1 MRNAWIVLGMA
12 GVLAGS
18 MARADDDKADAKQV
32 AADLVGGYT
41 VVSGE
46 KYGQEEPE
54 DRVKGTI
61 VRFTEDRVVVT
72 DKDKTEVYGSEYT
85 LDTSKKPYKI
95 TLTSKLAPSEG
106 QVSKGLIEK
115 DGDTVRLIYALPGG
129 DEPTSFKTK
138 AKQLMFVMKNE
149 KK

>member
-1 MRNAWIVLGMA
+1 MKNAWIVLGMA
-12 GVLAGS
+12 GMLAGS
-18 MARADDDKADAKQV
+18 MARAADDKADAKKV
-32 AADLVGGYT
+32 AAELVGGYT

-46 KYGQEEPE
+46 KYGQKEPE

-72 DKDKTEVYGSEYT
+72 DKDKSEVYGSEYT

-95 TLTSKLAPSEG
+95 TLTSKLAPSAG

-138 AKQLMFVMKNE
+138 DKQLMFVMKNE